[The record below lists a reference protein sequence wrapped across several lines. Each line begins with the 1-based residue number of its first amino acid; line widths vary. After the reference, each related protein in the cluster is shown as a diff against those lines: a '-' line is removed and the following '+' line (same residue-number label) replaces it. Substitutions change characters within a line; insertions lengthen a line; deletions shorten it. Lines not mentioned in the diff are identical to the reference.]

1 MKIAIAQIN
10 TKVGDIQ
17 GNSIK
22 IKKIIEKAAKLDIE
36 LTVFP
41 ELSLTGYPPKDLLNN
56 KDFVTANLSELEKI
70 AHFAGKTACI
80 IGHIDFNPSLKGKA
94 LFNSAALIHKGKIVA
109 KRHKSLLPDHD
120 IFDESKYFEPFGKN
134 IPLEFK
140 KQKISIT
147 ICDDILQ
154 DGPSPR
160 KQIYKNNPIS
170 NLTKTRPDIIINISA
185 SSYCEGKT
193 IKRNKLLTKIAKKTG
208 SHLIYCNLVGANDE
222 LIFDGNSM
230 VFDPK
235 GKTIAQ
241 AAAFKEEL
249 LILDLKNPD
258 DFKIPEQLSKEE
270 ECIQALTLGIK
281 DFFHKQG
288 FKKAVLGMSGGIDSA
303 LVGALAV
310 RALGKENVSAV
321 MMPSKYTSK
330 ESTNDAKELCKN
342 LGIESQ
348 IIPINSIHKAYS
360 ENIFKEKK
368 ENATDTAEQNIQA
381 RIRGNILMALANKNN
396 WLVLAT
402 GNKSES
408 AVGYC
413 TLYGD
418 TTGAI
423 APIGDI
429 LKTDVYKIAKHLNK
443 DSVVIPQAIINKAPS
458 AELKPNQKDQDD
470 LPPYGTL
477 DKIITAYIEEDISP
491 QNIVD
496 SGISDKKTVFSIIK
510 KIDAN
515 EFKRKQFPLSFKVSK
530 KSLGCCRNMP
540 LVKDMSFVFKHETTT
555 HSSTTS
561 ADKQALPT
569 LKTAK
574 SK

>member
-10 TKVGDIQ
+10 TKVGDIH
-17 GNSIK
+17 GNASK
-22 IKKIIEKAAKLDIE
+22 IKKFIEKAAKLNADLVI
-36 LTVFP
+36 FP
-41 ELSLTGYPPKDLLNN
+41 ELSLTGYPPKDLLGN
-56 KDFVTANLSELEKI
+56 KDFITANLNELEKI
-70 AHFAGKTACI
+70 SHFAGKTACV

-94 LFNSAALIHKGKIVA
+94 LFNSAALIHKGKILA

-120 IFDESKYFEPFGKN
+120 IFDEAKYFEPFAKN

-147 ICDDILQ
+147 ICEDILQ
-154 DGPSPR
+154 GGPSPR
-160 KQIYKNNPIS
+160 KQIFKNNPIS

-193 IKRNKLLTKIAKKTG
+193 LQRNKLLTKIAKKTG
-208 SHLIYCNLVGANDE
+208 SHLIYCNSVGGNDE
-222 LIFDGNSM
+222 LIFDGNSLALN
-230 VFDPK
+230 PK
-235 GKTIAQ
+235 GEIIAH
-241 AAAFKEEL
+241 AAAFKEEM
-249 LILDLKNPD
+249 LILDLKKTD
-258 DFKIPEQLSKEE
+258 DFKIPEQISKEE
-270 ECIQALTLGIK
+270 ACIQALTLGIK

-303 LVGALAV
+303 LVGVLAV

-342 LGIESQ
+342 LEIDSQ
-348 IIPINSIHKAYS
+348 IISINPIHKIYS

-368 ENATDTAEQNIQA
+368 ENSDDTADQNIQA

-418 TTGAI
+418 TIGAL

-429 LKTDVYKIAKHLNK
+429 LKTDVYKIANHLNK
-443 DSVVIPQAIINKAPS
+443 NNIIIPQAIIDKTPS

-470 LPPYGTL
+470 LPSYEVL
-477 DKIITAYIEEDISP
+477 DKIITAYIEEESTP

-496 SGISDKKTVFSIIK
+496 AGISDKKTVFSIVK

-530 KSLGCCRNMP
+530 KPLSCARNMP
-540 LVKDMSFVFKHETTT
+540 LVKDMSFAFK
-555 HSSTTS
+555 
-561 ADKQALPT
+561 K
-569 LKTAK
+569 
-574 SK
+574 